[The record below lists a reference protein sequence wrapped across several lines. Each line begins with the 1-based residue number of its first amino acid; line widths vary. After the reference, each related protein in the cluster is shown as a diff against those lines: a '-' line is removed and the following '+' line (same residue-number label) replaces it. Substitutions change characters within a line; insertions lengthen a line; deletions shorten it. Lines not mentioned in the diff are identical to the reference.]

1 MPRQKIA
8 DRNLLRPDL
17 LSSTPS
23 HRRVPEIDV
32 LDSQGLGG
40 YVLNV
45 IQIPPLRSLGFLL
58 IAAGIVV
65 HNLVFLRE
73 FSLESTAFIVSVFA
87 GYSLLT
93 WLVLYLFFERFKL
106 FDLAGFFLAFDIFM
120 LAVAVYLS
128 GGERSMLFFLMV
140 MRVVDQ
146 AHTNFARLLTLTH
159 LSLVTYL
166 GLVLYLDVVE
176 GRELSWAV
184 EASKI
189 FFVYGTCIYIALT
202 SRRALKN
209 RSLRLF
215 RLSKQLHEKSRQ
227 LSEANRAKSLFLANM
242 SHELRTPLNSVI
254 GFANVLLKRRKSD
267 LSPGDASFL
276 ERIVSNGT
284 HLLNLIND
292 ILDFTRI
299 ETTGLPVERTRVD
312 LVTVLRETVGQFAS
326 EGMEEKVALVLDVPE
341 SPLPVET
348 DARMLKQVL
357 INLISNA
364 LKFTERGSVT
374 VRAVIGPEGTPE
386 RIDVVDTGIGIPP
399 DRHNAVFEAFQQ
411 AEDGTTRKYGGT
423 GLGLAISRSLC
434 GMMGYRLEVQSQPGK
449 GSTFSI
455 LLGET

>member
-1 MPRQKIA
+1 MPRQKTA
-8 DRNLLRPDL
+8 DRNPLQPDP
-17 LSSTPS
+17 LSSTPP
-23 HRRVPEIDV
+23 HLHAPDV
-32 LDSQGLGG
+32 FDSQGFGG
-40 YVLNV
+40 YALNV
-45 IQIPPLRSLGFLL
+45 IQIPRLRSLGFLL

-65 HNLVFLRE
+65 HNLVFLQE
-73 FSLESTAFIVSVFA
+73 FSLESTALIVSVFV

-93 WLVLYLFFERFKL
+93 WLVLYFFFERFKL

-146 AHTNFARLLTLTH
+146 AHTNFARLLVLTH
-159 LSLVTYL
+159 LSLVTYM
-166 GLVLYLDVVE
+166 GLVVYLDVVE
-176 GRELSWAV
+176 GRELSWAA

-242 SHELRTPLNSVI
+242 SHELRTPLNSII
-254 GFANVLLKRRKSD
+254 GFANVLLKRRKGE
-267 LSPGDASFL
+267 LSPGDASLL
-276 ERIVSNGT
+276 EPIVSNGT

-299 ETTGLPVERTRVD
+299 ETTGIPVERTKVD
-312 LVTVLRETVGQFAS
+312 LAALLRETVGQFAS
-326 EGMEEKVALVLDVPE
+326 VMVEEKVALVLEVPE
-341 SPLPVET
+341 SSLLVKT
-348 DARMLKQVL
+348 DERMLRQVL

-364 LKFTERGSVT
+364 LKFTDQGSVT
-374 VRAVIGPEGTPE
+374 VRAVTGPEGTPE

-399 DRHNAVFEAFQQ
+399 DRHNAIFEAFQQ
-411 AEDGTTRKYGGT
+411 AEGGTTRKYGGT

-434 GMMGYRLEVQSQPGK
+434 GMMGYRLEVQSKPGQ

-455 LLGET
+455 HFAGA